1 MIFPQ
6 PFQPCPAEKFSSG
19 DVLKGHGFSR
29 AVQVLYFC
37 HPERALARE
46 GSAFQAFSATSLAV
60 PFRIKEREDGN
71 V

>member
-6 PFQPCPAEKFSSG
+6 PFQPCPAEIFSSG

-37 HPERALARE
+37 HPERTLVRE
-46 GSAFQAFSATSLAV
+46 GSAFLTFSATSSVVLKNSLQAM
-60 PFRIKEREDGN
+60 F
-71 V
+71 